1 MSKKVSAIICE
12 FNPLH
17 TGHKYIIDYAKSHNK
32 GPLICIMSG
41 NFVQRGE
48 PACFTKWSR
57 TKAALLAGADLVI
70 ELPTIYAA
78 SSAEYFATGAV
89 NILDSLGVVD
99 KLVFGIEADSYSE
112 IEKYVELRSSDEE
125 AYINQVKEKIS
136 EGDSFCSKMS
146 EGFLGSNNI
155 LAAEYMCALKRI
167 NSNIE
172 PMPVPRTGTET
183 HNTTAGNLRR
193 MIKNGENFT
202 SYIPSETVSVIND
215 EYNFG
220 RGPVNPAV
228 IQNFIMARLRQMTA
242 EDVRKLPFVSEGL
255 EYKIIKE
262 AVSKGTYSSLRDA
275 CVSKRYTR
283 GRISRILMS
292 VATGITKDL
301 LEEFK
306 NDPPYVK
313 ILGFNETGKQLLS
326 SISEKCTIPMFVQP
340 SQGLFILSGNRKAVL
355 EKEINAT
362 SLYML
367 GCPGTD
373 ARFGDAEL
381 TEKVVKIEVD
391 TE

>member
-1 MSKKVSAIICE
+1 MSKNVSAIICE

-17 TGHKYIIDYAKSHNK
+17 TGHKYIIDYAKSHNN

-57 TKAALLAGADLVI
+57 TKSALFAGADLVI
-70 ELPTIYAA
+70 ELPTVYAA

-89 NILDSLGVVD
+89 NILNSLGVVD
-99 KLVFGIEADSYSE
+99 KLVFGVEKESYPE
-112 IEKYVELRSSDEE
+112 IEKYVELRTSDEE
-125 AYINQVKEKIS
+125 GFINQVKEKIS

-155 LAAEYMCALKRI
+155 LAAEYLCALKRI
-167 NSNIE
+167 NSKIE
-172 PMPVPRTGTET
+172 PMSVARTGNET

-202 SYIPSETVSVIND
+202 GYIPPNTVSVIND
-215 EYNFG
+215 EFNLG
-220 RGPVNPAV
+220 RGPVNPSFV
-228 IQNFIMARLRQMTA
+228 QNYILAKLRQMTA

-262 AVSKGTYSSLRDA
+262 AVSNGSYSALRDA

-292 VATGITKDL
+292 VVTGITKEL

-306 NDPPYVK
+306 NEPPYVK
-313 ILGFNETGKQLLS
+313 VLGFNETGRKLLS
-326 SISEKCTIPMFVQP
+326 EISEKCTIPMFVQP
-340 SQGLFILSGNRKAVL
+340 SQGLFILTGNRKLLL
-355 EKEINAT
+355 EKEISAT
-362 SLYML
+362 SVYML
-367 GCPGTD
+367 GCPAPE

-381 TEKVVKIEVD
+381 TEKVVKLEVD